1 VTPPASA
8 SLERRAPS
16 SAARAT
22 PAPIDGPQHGGRVPA
37 LFPSDWL
44 ADAPYEDF
52 DLGVLKAGKESEVY
66 LVSRTGPTRT
76 CLMAEKRFKPRLQR
90 GFRNDY
96 LYAGVWGEGTRHEDR
111 AVKKRTRFG
120 QEFLQARWMTNEW
133 VTLGRLHGAGVTVP
147 PPVERVENG
156 YRMAFIGDGDQAAP
170 RLADV
175 DLDLLTARR
184 VWRELQRDIQR
195 ILDAELVHGDLS
207 AFNVLWWHERPVII
221 DFSQAVDAVTHPAA
235 RDLLRRDVERT
246 AEYFRRQGVAVDLDA
261 ALALVGDSPAR
272 FAHQVLS
279 S

>member
-1 VTPPASA
+1 
-8 SLERRAPS
+8 
-16 SAARAT
+16 
-22 PAPIDGPQHGGRVPA
+22 VPA

-44 ADAPYEDF
+44 ADAPYDDR

-90 GFRNDY
+90 AFRNDY
-96 LYAGVWGEGTRHEDR
+96 LYSGVWGEGTYREDR
-111 AVKKRTRFG
+111 AMKKRTRFG
-120 QEFLQARWMTNEW
+120 QEMLESRWIANEWMTLE
-133 VTLGRLHGAGVTVP
+133 RLHAAGVTVP
-147 PPVERVENG
+147 PPVERLESG
-156 YRMAFIGDGDQAAP
+156 YRMAFIGDGDEAAP

-175 DLDLLTARR
+175 DLDLVTARH

-195 ILDAELVHGDLS
+195 MLDAERVHGDLS
-207 AFNVLWWHERPVII
+207 AFNILWWRERPVII
-221 DFSQAVDAVTHPAA
+221 DFSQAVDVVTHPAA
-235 RDLLRRDVERT
+235 RDLLRRDVART

-272 FAHQVLS
+272 FARQVLS

>member
-1 VTPPASA
+1 M
-8 SLERRAPS
+8 
-16 SAARAT
+16 
-22 PAPIDGPQHGGRVPA
+22 PA
-37 LFPSDWL
+37 LFSGDWL
-44 ADAPYEDF
+44 ADAPYEDL

-96 LYAGVWGEGTRHEDR
+96 LYSGVWGEGTFREDR
-111 AVKKRTRFG
+111 AIKNRTRFG
-120 QEFLQARWMTNEW
+120 QEVLQARWIGNEW
-133 VTLGRLHGAGVTVP
+133 TMLGRLHTAGVTVP
-147 PPVERVENG
+147 PPVERIENG

-170 RLADV
+170 RLADIN
-175 DLDLLTARR
+175 LDLMTARR

-195 ILDAELVHGDLS
+195 MLDAELVHGDLS
-207 AFNVLWWHERPVII
+207 AFNILWWRERPVII
-221 DFSQAVDAVTHPAA
+221 DFSQAVEAVTHPAA
-235 RDLLRRDVERT
+235 RELLRRDVDRT
-246 AEYFRRQGVAVDLDA
+246 ARYFRRQGVAVDLDA

>member
-1 VTPPASA
+1 M
-8 SLERRAPS
+8 
-16 SAARAT
+16 
-22 PAPIDGPQHGGRVPA
+22 PA

-44 ADAPYEDF
+44 ADAPYEDR

-90 GFRNDY
+90 AFRNDY
-96 LYAGVWGEGTRHEDR
+96 LYAGVWGEGSRRESR
-111 AVKKRTRFG
+111 AIRKRTRFG
-120 QEFLQARWMTNEW
+120 QEAIEARWMGHEW
-133 VTLGRLHGAGVTVP
+133 ETLVRLHAAGVTVP
-147 PPVERVENG
+147 PPVERTSDG
-156 YRMAFIGDGDQAAP
+156 YRMAFIGDGDRAAP

-175 DLDLLTARR
+175 DLDLVTARR
-184 VWRELQRDIQR
+184 VWRELQREIR
-195 ILDAELVHGDLS
+195 LILDAELVHGDLS
-207 AFNVLWWHERPVII
+207 AFNVLWWRERPVII
-221 DFSQAVDAVTHPAA
+221 DFSQSVDAVVHPAA

-246 AEYFRRQGVAVDLDA
+246 AEYFRRQGVGVDLDA

>member
-1 VTPPASA
+1 
-8 SLERRAPS
+8 
-16 SAARAT
+16 
-22 PAPIDGPQHGGRVPA
+22 VPA

-44 ADAPYEDF
+44 ADAPYEDH
-52 DLGVLKAGKESEVY
+52 DLGVIKAGKESEVY

-96 LYAGVWGEGTRHEDR
+96 LYVGVWGEGTRHEDR
-111 AVKKRTRFG
+111 AMKKRTRFG
-120 QEFLQARWMTNEW
+120 QEFLQWKWMAHEW
-133 VTLGRLHGAGVTVP
+133 ATLRRLNQAGVTVP
-147 PPVERVENG
+147 PPVEQVENG
-156 YRMAFIGDGDQAAP
+156 YRMAFIGDGDRAAP
-170 RLADV
+170 RLSDV

-184 VWRELQRDIQR
+184 VWRDLQREIR
-195 ILDAELVHGDLS
+195 LMLDAELVHGDLS

-246 AEYFRRQGVAVDLDA
+246 AAYFRRQGVAIDLDA
-261 ALALVGDSPAR
+261 ALAVVGDSAER

>member
-1 VTPPASA
+1 
-8 SLERRAPS
+8 
-16 SAARAT
+16 
-22 PAPIDGPQHGGRVPA
+22 VPA
-37 LFPSDWL
+37 LLPSDWL

-96 LYAGVWGEGTRHEDR
+96 LYSGVWGEGTYREDR
-111 AVKKRTRFG
+111 AIKNRTRFG
-120 QEFLQARWMTNEW
+120 QEVLQARWIGNEW
-133 VTLGRLHGAGVTVP
+133 TMLGRLHTAGVTVP
-147 PPVERVENG
+147 PPVERIENG

-170 RLADV
+170 RLADIN
-175 DLDLLTARR
+175 LDLMTARR

-195 ILDAELVHGDLS
+195 MLDAELVHGDLS
-207 AFNVLWWHERPVII
+207 AFNILWWRERPVII
-221 DFSQAVDAVTHPAA
+221 DFSQAVEAVTHPAA
-235 RDLLRRDVERT
+235 RELLRRDVDRT
-246 AEYFRRQGVAVDLDA
+246 ARYFRRQGVAVDLEA

>member
-1 VTPPASA
+1 M
-8 SLERRAPS
+8 
-16 SAARAT
+16 
-22 PAPIDGPQHGGRVPA
+22 PA

-44 ADAPYEDF
+44 ADAPYEEF

-76 CLMAEKRFKPRLQR
+76 CRMAEKRFKPRLQR

-96 LYAGVWGEGTRHEDR
+96 LYAGVWGEGTFREDR

-120 QEFLQARWMTNEW
+120 QEVLQSRWINNEW
-133 VTLGRLHGAGVTVP
+133 TTLGRLHAAGVTVP

-156 YRMAFIGDGDQAAP
+156 YRMAFIGDGDRAAP

-175 DLDLLTARR
+175 DLDVITARR
-184 VWRELQRDIQR
+184 VWRELQREIR
-195 ILDAELVHGDLS
+195 LILDAELVHGDLS
-207 AFNVLWWHERPVII
+207 AFNVLWWHDRPVLI
-221 DFSQAVDAVTHPAA
+221 DFSQAVDVVTHPAA
-235 RDLLRRDVERT
+235 RDLLRRDVERS
-246 AEYFRRQGVAVDLDA
+246 AGYFRRQGVAVDLEA
-261 ALALVGDSPAR
+261 ALALVGDTPAR

>member
-1 VTPPASA
+1 M
-8 SLERRAPS
+8 
-16 SAARAT
+16 
-22 PAPIDGPQHGGRVPA
+22 PA

-44 ADAPYEDF
+44 ADAPYEDR

-96 LYAGVWGEGTRHEDR
+96 LYAGVWGEGTRHESR
-111 AVKKRTRFG
+111 AIKKRTRFG
-120 QEFLQARWMTNEW
+120 QEHLQARWEANEW
-133 VTLGRLHGAGVTVP
+133 ATLQRLHDAGVTVP
-147 PPVERVENG
+147 PPVERVEHG
-156 YRMAFIGDGDQAAP
+156 YRMAFIGDGDRAAP
-170 RLADV
+170 RLSDV

-184 VWRELQRDIQR
+184 VWRDLQREMR
-195 ILDAELVHGDLS
+195 LILDAELVHGDLS

-221 DFSQAVDAVTHPAA
+221 DFSQAVDAVVHPAA

-246 AEYFRRQGVAVDLDA
+246 AEYFRHQGVAVELDA

>member
-1 VTPPASA
+1 
-8 SLERRAPS
+8 
-16 SAARAT
+16 
-22 PAPIDGPQHGGRVPA
+22 

-96 LYAGVWGEGTRHEDR
+96 LYSGVWGEGTFREDR
-111 AVKKRTRFG
+111 AIKNRTRFG
-120 QEFLQARWMTNEW
+120 QEVLQARWIGNEW
-133 VTLGRLHGAGVTVP
+133 TMLGRLHTAGVTVP
-147 PPVERVENG
+147 PPVERIENG

-170 RLADV
+170 RLADIN
-175 DLDLLTARR
+175 LDLMTARR

-195 ILDAELVHGDLS
+195 MLDAELVHGDLS
-207 AFNVLWWHERPVII
+207 AFNILWWHERPVII
-221 DFSQAVDAVTHPAA
+221 DFSQAVEAVRHPAA
-235 RDLLRRDVERT
+235 RELLRRDVDRT
-246 AEYFRRQGVAVDLDA
+246 ARYFRRQGVAVDLEA

>member
-1 VTPPASA
+1 M
-8 SLERRAPS
+8 
-16 SAARAT
+16 
-22 PAPIDGPQHGGRVPA
+22 PA

-44 ADAPYEDF
+44 ADAPYEDR

-66 LVSRTGPTRT
+66 LVSRVGPTRT

-96 LYAGVWGEGTRHEDR
+96 LYTGVWGEGTFREDR
-111 AVKKRTRFG
+111 AIKKRTRFG
-120 QEFLQARWMTNEW
+120 QEVLQSRWEAHEW
-133 VTLGRLHGAGVTVP
+133 STLQRLHDAGATVP
-147 PPVERVENG
+147 PPVERVDNG
-156 YRMAFIGDGDQAAP
+156 YRMAFIGDGDRAAP

-175 DLDLLTARR
+175 DLDLVTARR
-184 VWRELQRDIQR
+184 VWRELQREIR
-195 ILDAELVHGDLS
+195 LILDAELVHGDLS
-207 AFNVLWWHERPVII
+207 AFNVLWWRERPVII
-221 DFSQAVDAVTHPAA
+221 DFSQSVDAVVHPAA

-246 AEYFRRQGVAVDLDA
+246 AEYFRRQGVRVDLDV

>member
-1 VTPPASA
+1 M
-8 SLERRAPS
+8 
-16 SAARAT
+16 
-22 PAPIDGPQHGGRVPA
+22 
-37 LFPSDWL
+37 FPSEWL

-66 LVSRTGPTRT
+66 LVSRVGPTRT

-96 LYAGVWGEGTRHEDR
+96 LYTGVWGEGTFREDR
-111 AVKKRTRFG
+111 AMKKRTRFG
-120 QEFLQARWMTNEW
+120 QEVLQSRWEAHEW
-133 VTLGRLHGAGVTVP
+133 STLRRLHDAGATVP
-147 PPVERVENG
+147 PPVERVDNG
-156 YRMAFIGDGDQAAP
+156 YRMAFIGDGDRAAP

-175 DLDLLTARR
+175 DLDLVTARR
-184 VWRELQRDIQR
+184 VWRELQREIR
-195 ILDAELVHGDLS
+195 LILDAELVHGDLS
-207 AFNVLWWHERPVII
+207 AFNVLWWRERPVII
-221 DFSQAVDAVTHPAA
+221 DFSQAVDAVVHPAA

-246 AEYFRRQGVAVDLDA
+246 AGYFRRQGVAIDLDA

>member
-1 VTPPASA
+1 VS
-8 SLERRAPS
+8 
-16 SAARAT
+16 
-22 PAPIDGPQHGGRVPA
+22 A

-52 DLGVLKAGKESEVY
+52 DLGVLKAGKESEVH

-90 GFRNDY
+90 AFRNDY
-96 LYAGVWGEGTRHEDR
+96 LYAGVWGEGTYREDR
-111 AVKKRTRFG
+111 AIKKRTRFG
-120 QEFLQARWMTNEW
+120 QEVLQSRWQAHEW
-133 VTLGRLHGAGVTVP
+133 ITLGRLHDAGVTVP
-147 PPVERVENG
+147 PPVEQIETG
-156 YRMAFIGDGDQAAP
+156 SAYRMAFIGDGDRAAP

-175 DLDLLTARR
+175 DLDLATARR
-184 VWRELQRDIQR
+184 VWRELQGEIRR
-195 ILDAELVHGDLS
+195 MLDAELVHGDLS
-207 AFNVLWWHERPVII
+207 AFNVLWWHECPVII

-235 RDLLRRDVERT
+235 RDLLRRDVGRT
-246 AEYFRRQGVAVDLDA
+246 AGYFRRQGVAIDLDA

>member
-1 VTPPASA
+1 M
-8 SLERRAPS
+8 
-16 SAARAT
+16 
-22 PAPIDGPQHGGRVPA
+22 PA
-37 LFPSDWL
+37 LFPGDWL

-96 LYAGVWGEGTRHEDR
+96 LYAGVWGEGTRHESR
-111 AVKKRTRFG
+111 AIKKRTRFG
-120 QEFLQARWMTNEW
+120 QEHLQARWMTNEW
-133 VTLGRLHGAGVTVP
+133 VTLGRLHLAGVTVP

-175 DLDLLTARR
+175 DLNVVTARR

-221 DFSQAVDAVTHPAA
+221 DFSQAVDAVVHPAA
-235 RDLLRRDVERT
+235 RELLRRDVDRT

>member
-1 VTPPASA
+1 
-8 SLERRAPS
+8 
-16 SAARAT
+16 
-22 PAPIDGPQHGGRVPA
+22 VPA

-96 LYAGVWGEGTRHEDR
+96 LYSGVWGEGTFREDR
-111 AVKKRTRFG
+111 AIKNRTRFG
-120 QEFLQARWMTNEW
+120 QEVLQARWIGNEW
-133 VTLGRLHGAGVTVP
+133 TMLGRLHTAGVTVP
-147 PPVERVENG
+147 PPVERIENG

-170 RLADV
+170 RLADIN
-175 DLDLLTARR
+175 LDLMTARR

-195 ILDAELVHGDLS
+195 MLDAELVHGDLS
-207 AFNVLWWHERPVII
+207 AFNILWWRERPVII
-221 DFSQAVDAVTHPAA
+221 DFSQAVEAVTHPAA
-235 RDLLRRDVERT
+235 RELLRRDVDRT
-246 AEYFRRQGVAVDLDA
+246 ARYFRRQGVTVDLEA

>member
-1 VTPPASA
+1 
-8 SLERRAPS
+8 
-16 SAARAT
+16 
-22 PAPIDGPQHGGRVPA
+22 

-44 ADAPYEDF
+44 ADAPYEDR

-96 LYAGVWGEGTRHEDR
+96 LYAGVWGEGSRHENR
-111 AVKKRTRFG
+111 AIKKRTRFG
-120 QEFLQARWMTNEW
+120 QEHLQARWESHEW
-133 VTLGRLHGAGVTVP
+133 ATLERLYDAGVTVP
-147 PPVERVENG
+147 PPVERVEHG
-156 YRMAFIGDGDQAAP
+156 YRMAFIGDGDRAAP

-175 DLDLLTARR
+175 DLDVVTARR
-184 VWRELQRDIQR
+184 VWRELQREIR
-195 ILDAELVHGDLS
+195 RMLDAELVHGDLS
-207 AFNVLWWHERPVII
+207 AFNVLWWRGAAVII
-221 DFSQAVDAVTHPAA
+221 DFSQSVDVVVHPAA

-246 AEYFRRQGVAVDLDA
+246 AGYFRRQRVSIDLDA

>member
-1 VTPPASA
+1 
-8 SLERRAPS
+8 
-16 SAARAT
+16 
-22 PAPIDGPQHGGRVPA
+22 

-66 LVSRTGPTRT
+66 LVSRSGPTRT

-90 GFRNDY
+90 SFRNDY
-96 LYAGVWGEGTRHEDR
+96 LYSGVWGEGTFREDR
-111 AVKKRTRFG
+111 AIKNRTRFG
-120 QEFLQARWMTNEW
+120 QEVLQARWIGNEW
-133 VTLGRLHGAGVTVP
+133 TTLGRLHTAGVTVP

-170 RLADV
+170 RLADME
-175 DLDLLTARR
+175 LDLVTARR
-184 VWRELQRDIQR
+184 VWRELQRDVQR
-195 ILDAELVHGDLS
+195 MLDAELVHGDLS
-207 AFNVLWWHERPVII
+207 AFNILWWHERPVII

-235 RDLLRRDVERT
+235 RDLLRRDVDRT
-246 AEYFRRQGVAVDLDA
+246 ARYFRRQGVAVDVEA

>member
-1 VTPPASA
+1 
-8 SLERRAPS
+8 
-16 SAARAT
+16 
-22 PAPIDGPQHGGRVPA
+22 

-44 ADAPYEDF
+44 ADAPYEDR

-96 LYAGVWGEGTRHEDR
+96 LYTGVWGEGTRHEDR
-111 AVKKRTRFG
+111 AMKKRTRFG
-120 QEFLQARWMTNEW
+120 QEFLQWKWVAHEW
-133 VTLGRLHGAGVTVP
+133 DTLGRLYGAGVTVP

-156 YRMAFIGDGDQAAP
+156 YRMAFIGDGDRAAP

-175 DLDLLTARR
+175 DLDLATARQ
-184 VWRELQRDIQR
+184 VWRELQREIRR

-207 AFNVLWWHERPVII
+207 AFNVLWWRETPVII
-221 DFSQAVDAVTHPAA
+221 DFSQAVDAVVHPAA
-235 RDLLRRDVERT
+235 RHLLRRDVERT
-246 AEYFRRQGVAVDLDA
+246 AGYFRRQGVAIDLDA
-261 ALALVGDSPAR
+261 ALTLVGDTPAR

>member
-1 VTPPASA
+1 
-8 SLERRAPS
+8 
-16 SAARAT
+16 
-22 PAPIDGPQHGGRVPA
+22 VPA
-37 LFPSDWL
+37 LFSGDWL
-44 ADAPYEDF
+44 ADAPYEDL

-66 LVSRTGPTRT
+66 LISRTGPTRT

-96 LYAGVWGEGTRHEDR
+96 LYAGVWGEGSRHENR
-111 AVKKRTRFG
+111 AIKKRTRFG
-120 QEFLQARWMTNEW
+120 QEHLHARWMTNEW
-133 VTLGRLHGAGVTVP
+133 VMLGRLHLAGVTVP

-175 DLDLLTARR
+175 DLDLVTARH

-221 DFSQAVDAVTHPAA
+221 DFSQAVEAVVHPAA
-235 RDLLRRDVERT
+235 RELLRRDVERT